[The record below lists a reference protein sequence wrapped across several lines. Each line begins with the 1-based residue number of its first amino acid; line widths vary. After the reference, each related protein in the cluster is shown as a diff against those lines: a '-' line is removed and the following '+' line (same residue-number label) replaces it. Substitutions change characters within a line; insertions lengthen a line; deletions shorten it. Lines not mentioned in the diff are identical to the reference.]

1 MARRIAYTGDPVL
14 TAKEVIDWVR
24 DDVARLETQLIEQ
37 VIIPAVTAMCEAQTG
52 AAIRKATYV
61 EDWAAGRSST
71 QLDTGQATTVESVVL
86 LQGGNV
92 PLAAD
97 QYTLQIG
104 QRVSNLVLGAGVP
117 KGPLRITYTAGVDLA
132 AYPSVYTWLLLQA
145 GTLFQQRESLIT
157 GTIVAELP
165 LKFIGSML
173 AEIEVPPRF

>member
-14 TAKEVIDWVR
+14 TVQDVIDWVR
-24 DDVARLETQLIEQ
+24 DDVARLETKLIEQ
-37 VIIPAVTAMCEAQTG
+37 VIIPSVTSMCEAETG

-86 LQGGNV
+86 LQGVGV
-92 PLAAD
+92 LLPAE
-97 QYTLQIG
+97 QYSLQIG
-104 QRVSNLVLGAGVP
+104 QRVSNLVLAAGVP

-132 AYPSVYTWLLLQA
+132 AYPSVLSWLLLQA

-173 AEIEVPPRF
+173 AEIQVPPRF